1 MRSVMYF
8 GPHYKIDCVESEDR
22 SWSIQQIKNDVLEP
36 TVILNPISIYLEE
49 KEDLEYLKQM
59 ENQMNVAFSTARH
72 DWESNLANCQNKDDC
87 KYPDCGCQ

>member
-1 MRSVMYF
+1 MYF

-22 SWSIQQIKNDVLEP
+22 SWSIQQIKNDALEP

-59 ENQMNVAFSTARH
+59 ENHMNSAFS
-72 DWESNLANCQNKDDC
+72 DLANCKNRDNC
-87 KYPDCGCQ
+87 EYPDCGCQ